1 MRAENKTLN
10 TKDNSSY
17 ICTGRVDWII
27 PILAVLISTMEIL
40 ASINYSSG
48 ESFLRFNRGVLVMF
62 IGGVT
67 MLIVSRITYRVWLK
81 GAGRGRKIF
90 CVYGEKSSLIR
101 TRYV

>member
-48 ESFLRFNRGVLVMF
+48 ESFCG
-62 IGGVT
+62 
-67 MLIVSRITYRVWLK
+67 LIE
-81 GAGRGRKIF
+81 A
-90 CVYGEKSSLIR
+90 C
-101 TRYV
+101 

>member
-81 GAGRGRKIF
+81 GPEFYRLFFF
-90 CVYGEKSSLIR
+90 CFY
-101 TRYV
+101 